1 MDTKVVP
8 SNLQSPPAPHQ
19 MNLMF
24 DAIEL
29 RGMSAPQRTKATS
42 CLASL
47 LLQAAGIVARG
58 HDDDEH

>member
-8 SNLQSPPAPHQ
+8 SNLSPETPRQ
-19 MNLMF
+19 MNLAF
-24 DAIEL
+24 DTVEL
-29 RGMSAPQRTKATS
+29 RGMSAPQRTKATN

-47 LLQAAGIVARG
+47 LLQAAGVVARG